1 MSVVIHMKVADRM
14 RLLKPSG
21 TLAMAEK
28 AREIAKT
35 GKRVL
40 NLEVGEPDF
49 GTPEHVK
56 EAAYE
61 AMKNDF
67 THYTASRG
75 IPELREAISDDL
87 KSMGVE
93 ADPYKEI
100 IVTPG
105 SKHGIYCACQATL
118 DPGNEV
124 LVLSPTWPTHF
135 TCIEFAE
142 AKPIEIPCGETY
154 ELNEEALKES
164 ITKKSKMIMLCSPN
178 NPTGGVSGE
187 KDLRIISEIA
197 EDHNLLVLSDE
208 IYNRIVYDGSKTRS
222 MATFENVKS
231 QVIVINGFSKTY
243 AMTGWRLGYVFAD
256 KTIIEAIDRIIQTST
271 TCPASFTQ
279 KAGLAAL
286 RGPQDWVTKMVEEY
300 DRRRRFIVEKL
311 NEIPRVHCELPK
323 GAFYVFPDFSS
334 LKMPSFEVS
343 MRLLEEEGVC
353 CTPGNVFGECGEGYL
368 RLSYATNIEVISEA
382 MEKTKEFVTKVS

>member
-1 MSVVIHMKVADRM
+1 MKVAGRM

-49 GTPEHVK
+49 GTPEHIK

-61 AMKNDF
+61 AMRNDF
-67 THYTASRG
+67 THYTSSRG
-75 IPELREAISDDL
+75 ILELREAISDDL

-100 IVTPG
+100 TVTPG
-105 SKHGIYCACQATL
+105 SKHGIYCACLATL
-118 DPGNEV
+118 DPGDEV

-135 TCIEFAE
+135 TCIESAE
-142 AKPIEIPCGETY
+142 AKPIEVPCGETY
-154 ELNEEALKES
+154 ELDEEALKES
-164 ITKKSKMIMLCSPN
+164 VTNKSKMIVLCSPN

-187 KDLRIISEIA
+187 KDLQIISDIA

-208 IYNRIVYDGSKTRS
+208 VYNRIVYDGFRMRS
-222 MATFENVKS
+222 MATFPNVRS

-256 KTIIEAIDRIIQTST
+256 KTIMEAIDKIIQTST
-271 TCPASFTQ
+271 TCPASFVQ
-279 KAGLAAL
+279 KAGVAAL
-286 RGPQDWVTKMVEEY
+286 RGPQDCVTKMVEKY

-311 NEIPRVHCELPK
+311 NEVARVHCEMPK

-353 CTPGNVFGECGEGYL
+353 CTPGSVFGECGEGYL
-368 RLSYATNIEVISEA
+368 RLSYATSIEVISEA
-382 MEKTKEFVTKVS
+382 TEKIKEFVLKVSQ